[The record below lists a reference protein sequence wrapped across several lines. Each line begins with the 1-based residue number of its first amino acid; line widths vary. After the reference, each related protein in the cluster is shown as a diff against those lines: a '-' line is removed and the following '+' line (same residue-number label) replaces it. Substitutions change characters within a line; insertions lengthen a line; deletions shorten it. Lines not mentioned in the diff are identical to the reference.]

1 MEYLKVAL
9 CELYFEFGGGDD
21 GIGSEKEVQ
30 YIGGVAR
37 QHQGEKPGARE
48 LEERVCHIRPVAGKS
63 LVQNLE
69 QEIRYIKLFE
79 QSLNSVNVMT
89 SSSEGMMEF
98 EYNGKFS

>member
-1 MEYLKVAL
+1 M
-9 CELYFEFGGGDD
+9 
-21 GIGSEKEVQ
+21 
-30 YIGGVAR
+30 
-37 QHQGEKPGARE
+37 
-48 LEERVCHIRPVAGKS
+48 CHIRPVAGKS